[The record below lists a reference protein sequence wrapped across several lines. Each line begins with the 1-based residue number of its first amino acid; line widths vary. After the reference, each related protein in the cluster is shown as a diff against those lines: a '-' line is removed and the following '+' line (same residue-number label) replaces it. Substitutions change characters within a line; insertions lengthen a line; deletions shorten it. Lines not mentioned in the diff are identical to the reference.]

1 MVSFWYYQKGQ
12 LKEFIMAVLPAPSGY
27 SCVRLLTNFTQDT
40 AGSKTIP
47 SGSHIYVPT
56 ARGTAMAAAGVCAV
70 VTVEPA
76 YSVFTGF
83 GDGSGQ
89 WADA

>member
-1 MVSFWYYQKGQ
+1 
-12 LKEFIMAVLPAPSGY
+12 MAVLPAPAGY
-27 SCVRLLTNFTQDT
+27 SCVRTLSNFTQDT

-47 SGSHIYVPT
+47 SGSFIYIPS
-56 ARGTAMAAAGVCAV
+56 ARPTAMALVGA
-70 VTVEPA
+70 VTVISTEPA
-76 YSVFTGF
+76 YSVFTAF

>member
-1 MVSFWYYQKGQ
+1 
-12 LKEFIMAVLPAPSGY
+12 MAVLPAPSGY

-47 SGSHIYVPT
+47 SGSFIYIPS
-56 ARGTAMAAAGVCAV
+56 ARATAMAAAGVCTV
-70 VTVEPA
+70 ISVEPA
-76 YSVFTGF
+76 YSIFTAF
-83 GDGSGQ
+83 GNGTGE

>member
-1 MVSFWYYQKGQ
+1 
-12 LKEFIMAVLPAPSGY
+12 MAVLPAPSGY
-27 SCVRLLTNFTQDT
+27 SCVRLLTSFTQDT

-47 SGSHIYVPT
+47 SGSYIYVPS
-56 ARGTAMAAAGVCAV
+56 ARGTAMAAAGVA
-70 VTVEPA
+70 TVISTEPA
-76 YSVFTGF
+76 YSIFTGF

>member
-1 MVSFWYYQKGQ
+1 
-12 LKEFIMAVLPAPSGY
+12 MAVLPAPSGY
-27 SCVRLLTNFTQDT
+27 SCVRLATKFTQDT

-47 SGSHIYVPT
+47 SGSFIYIPS
-56 ARGTAMAAAGVCAV
+56 ARATAMAAAGVCTV
-70 VTVEPA
+70 ISVEPA
-76 YSVFTGF
+76 YSIFTGF

>member
-1 MVSFWYYQKGQ
+1 
-12 LKEFIMAVLPAPSGY
+12 MAVLPAPSGY
-27 SCVRLLTNFTQDT
+27 SCVRLLSSFTQDVQ
-40 AGSKTIP
+40 GSKTIP
-47 SGSHIYVPT
+47 SGSYIYVPS
-56 ARGTAMAAAGVCAV
+56 ARGTAMAAAGVCTV

>member
-1 MVSFWYYQKGQ
+1 
-12 LKEFIMAVLPAPSGY
+12 MAVLPAPSGY
-27 SCVRLLTNFTQDT
+27 SCVRLLSNFTQDT

-47 SGSHIYVPT
+47 SGSYIYVPS
-56 ARGTAMAAAGVCAV
+56 ARATAMAAAGVCTV
-70 VTVEPA
+70 ISVEPSYTIYTA
-76 YSVFTGF
+76 F

>member
-1 MVSFWYYQKGQ
+1 
-12 LKEFIMAVLPAPSGY
+12 MAVLPPPAGY
-27 SCVRLLTNFTQDT
+27 SCVRTLSNFTQNVQ
-40 AGSKTIP
+40 GSKTIP
-47 SGSHIYVPT
+47 VGSYIYVPS
-56 ARGTAMAAAGVCAV
+56 ARDTAMATAGAVAV

-76 YSVFTGF
+76 YSVYVAF

>member
-1 MVSFWYYQKGQ
+1 
-12 LKEFIMAVLPAPSGY
+12 MAVLPAPSGY

-47 SGSHIYVPT
+47 SGSHIYVPS
-56 ARGTAMAAAGVCAV
+56 ARASAMAAAGVATV
-70 VTVEPA
+70 ISVEPSYTIYTA
-76 YSVFTGF
+76 F

>member
-1 MVSFWYYQKGQ
+1 
-12 LKEFIMAVLPAPSGY
+12 MAVLPAPSGY
-27 SCVRLLTNFTQDT
+27 SCVRTLTNFTQNVQ
-40 AGSKTIP
+40 GSKTIP
-47 SGSHIYVPT
+47 SGSYIYVPS
-56 ARGTAMAAAGVCAV
+56 ARATAMAAAGVCTV

-76 YSVFTGF
+76 YSVFTAF

>member
-1 MVSFWYYQKGQ
+1 
-12 LKEFIMAVLPAPSGY
+12 MAVLPAPSGY
-27 SCVRLLTNFTQDT
+27 SCVRTLSNFTQDT

-47 SGSHIYVPT
+47 SGSYIYVPS
-56 ARGTAMAAAGVCAV
+56 ARATAMAAAGVCTV
-70 VTVEPA
+70 ISVEPA
-76 YSVFTGF
+76 YSIFTGF

>member
-1 MVSFWYYQKGQ
+1 
-12 LKEFIMAVLPAPSGY
+12 MAVLPAPSGY
-27 SCVRLLTNFTQDT
+27 SCVRTLTNFTQNVQ
-40 AGSKTIP
+40 GSKTIP
-47 SGSHIYVPT
+47 SGSYIFVPS
-56 ARGTAMAAAGVCAV
+56 ARATAMAAAGVAAV
-70 VTVEPA
+70 ITVEPA